1 MFSSPNKLLC
11 HALLL
16 AFVAAA
22 PAGKSWALPEDR
34 QQPMHIESDS
44 ASRDDR
50 SGITI
55 YVGSVRVD
63 QGTMHIEADKVTVY
77 MAPGNKQVDRIVCDG
92 KPATYQQKPKPDAEI
107 AKAHAEVIEY
117 QVAKDFVVLT
127 RAAHLEQGGS
137 TLEGELVTYDIAKDL
152 MQARGSE
159 TNRRI
164 RMVIPPQQQPAAPAT
179 PTPTH

>member
-1 MFSSPNKLLC
+1 MFSSPTKLLC

-16 AFVAAA
+16 ALVAAV
-22 PAGKSWALPEDR
+22 PTGKSWALPEDR
-34 QQPMHIESDS
+34 QQPMYIESDS

-50 SGITI
+50 SGVTT
-55 YVGSVRVD
+55 YVGSVRID

-77 MAPGNKQVDRIVCDG
+77 MAAGKKDIDRIVCDG
-92 KPATYQQKPKPDAEI
+92 KPATYQQKPKPDAQI

-117 QVAKDFVVLT
+117 QVAKDFIVLT

-137 TLEGELVTYDIAKDL
+137 ILEGELITYDIAKDQ

-159 TNRRI
+159 SNRRI
-164 RMVIPPQQQPAAPAT
+164 RMVIPPQQPSNT
-179 PTPTH
+179 PTPDR

>member
-1 MFSSPNKLLC
+1 MFFSPNKLLC

-50 SGITI
+50 SGVII
-55 YVGSVRVD
+55 YAGSVRID
-63 QGTMHIEADKVTVY
+63 QGSMHIEADKVTVY
-77 MAPGNKQVDRIVCDG
+77 MTAGSKQVDRIVCDG
-92 KPATYQQKPKPDAEI
+92 KPATYQQKPKPDAELV
-107 AKAHAEVIEY
+107 KAHAEVIEY
-117 QVAKDFVVLT
+117 QVAKDFLLLT

-137 TLEGELVTYDIAKDL
+137 TLEGELITYDIAKDL

-159 TNRRI
+159 ANQRI
-164 RMVIPPQQQPAAPAT
+164 RMVIPPQQQKPAAAP
-179 PTPTH
+179 

>member
-1 MFSSPNKLLC
+1 M
-11 HALLL
+11 LLL
-16 AFVAAA
+16 AFVAVVVS
-22 PAGKSWALPEDR
+22 AGKSWALPEDR

-55 YVGSVRVD
+55 YVGSVRID

-77 MAPGNKQVDRIVCDG
+77 MTAGNKQVERIVCNG
-92 KPATYQQKPKPDAEI
+92 KPATYQQKPKPDVEI

-117 QVAKDFVVLT
+117 QVAKDFIVLT
-127 RAAHLEQGGS
+127 GAAHLEQGGS

-159 TNRRI
+159 SNRRI
-164 RMVIPPQQQPAAPAT
+164 RMVIPPQQPAAAT
-179 PTPTH
+179 PAPTPAH

>member
-1 MFSSPNKLLC
+1 M
-11 HALLL
+11 LLL
-16 AFVAAA
+16 AFVAAV
-22 PAGKSWALPEDR
+22 PAGESWALPEDR

-77 MAPGNKQVDRIVCDG
+77 MTAGNKQVDRIVCNG
-92 KPATYQQKPKPDAEI
+92 NPATYQQKPKPDAEI

-117 QVAKDFVVLT
+117 QVAKDFIVLT

-159 TNRRI
+159 SNRRI
-164 RMVIPPQQQPAAPAT
+164 RMVIPPQQPAAAT
-179 PTPTH
+179 PTPPAPTPAH